1 MSLAACTVGPDYR
14 APVPAV
20 PDRWHADEKIGA
32 DLLWAKPENLKAW
45 WRAFGDYELDRLMDR
60 ALARNLDVKIALARI
75 EQARAE
81 RSSTRAELF
90 PSVDVT
96 GGVQRQDNP
105 MPGLRPGIR
114 YNLFEI
120 GFDALWEIDLFGR
133 QQRRLEAASAE
144 LEAAGDQYAQS
155 LVTLSSELARSY
167 IDYRNAQALLAITRS
182 NLDSMRQTLAQTER
196 LLQEG
201 IGTRHD
207 VVRAK
212 AQAETTEAQ
221 IPTLEAGKTA
231 ALRQLEALA
240 GQQPGALAAELDA
253 PGPFPEAPGQA
264 MLASPADTI
273 RHRPDLRAAERQL
286 AAATAMQGAAIAE
299 LFPKISLSAFLGLRN
314 TDIESLFKS
323 AAFSHGNA
331 ANLVQPLLNFGR
343 IKAGIKLAEAK
354 QREAYF
360 AYEKGVLEALKET
373 ETALTRYLKEE
384 IRRQTLAR
392 AVEDQQEAVRLSQ
405 LRFEAGVISLL
416 DVLVAQRALYAVESE
431 LANSRAL
438 TAVNLISLYK
448 SLGGGANAT
457 PPLVA
462 ADGKKS

>member
-231 ALRQLEALA
+231 ALRQLEALT
-240 GQQPGALAAELDA
+240 GQQPGALA
-253 PGPFPEAPGQA
+253 
-264 MLASPADTI
+264 ADTI

-323 AAFSHGNA
+323 AAFSYGNA

>member
-1 MSLAACTVGPDYR
+1 
-14 APVPAV
+14 
-20 PDRWHADEKIGA
+20 
-32 DLLWAKPENLKAW
+32 
-45 WRAFGDYELDRLMDR
+45 
-60 ALARNLDVKIALARI
+60 
-75 EQARAE
+75 
-81 RSSTRAELF
+81 
-90 PSVDVT
+90 
-96 GGVQRQDNP
+96 
-105 MPGLRPGIR
+105 
-114 YNLFEI
+114 
-120 GFDALWEIDLFGR
+120 
-133 QQRRLEAASAE
+133 
-144 LEAAGDQYAQS
+144 
-155 LVTLSSELARSY
+155 
-167 IDYRNAQALLAITRS
+167 
-182 NLDSMRQTLAQTER
+182 
-196 LLQEG
+196 
-201 IGTRHD
+201 
-207 VVRAK
+207 
-212 AQAETTEAQ
+212 
-221 IPTLEAGKTA
+221 
-231 ALRQLEALA
+231 LEALT